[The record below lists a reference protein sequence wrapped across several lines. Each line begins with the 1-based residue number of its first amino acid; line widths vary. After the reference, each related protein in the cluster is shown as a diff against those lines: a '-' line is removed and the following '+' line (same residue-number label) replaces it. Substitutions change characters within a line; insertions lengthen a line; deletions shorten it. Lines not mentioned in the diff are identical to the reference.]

1 MADDVPSSMA
11 ASGVTKRTEFTLMH
25 IFSPLL
31 SVNKPLN
38 AFFDGG
44 AALQITTI
52 DIDIIAILSPKG
64 GNCFGV
70 PFSQRRRRTPWRY
83 SDGCDLSALGFRAV
97 GSLHYYVKLCLAAL
111 QAASGY
117 HRLADRPAR
126 LALS

>member
-1 MADDVPSSMA
+1 MTDGVPSSMA
-11 ASGVTKRTEFTLMH
+11 TSGVTKRTEFTLMH
-25 IFSPLL
+25 ISSPLF

-52 DIDIIAILSPKG
+52 DIDIIAILSQKG

-83 SDGCDLSALGFRAV
+83 FDGCDLSALGFRGV
-97 GSLHYYVKLCLAAL
+97 GSLLYYANLCLAAL
-111 QAASGY
+111 PADSGY